1 MEKLLS
7 EILAELK
14 EIKAAQLTIMKEQEA
29 LKQNCVDLK
38 RGVTNLKDGQ
48 QEKNTLIKHTLTLQ
62 IENMLEI
69 RNALRTLEQ
78 NQKPSVVPK

>member
-1 MEKLLS
+1 MEKLLN

-14 EIKAAQLTIMKEQEA
+14 EIKASQLAIMKEQES

-38 RGVTNLKDGQ
+38 RDVTNLKDGQ

-78 NQKPSVVPK
+78 NQKPSVIPK

>member
-14 EIKAAQLTIMKEQEA
+14 EIKAAQLEIRKEQES

-78 NQKPSVVPK
+78 NQKPSVIPK